1 MQRTDIIQGF
11 RIGIPIALGY
21 FAVAFSLGIIAKQ
34 AGLTAAIGFV
44 SSFFTRASAGEY
56 GVYTLVAAQAT
67 YVEIVAMCLVVN
79 LRYMLMSAALSQ
91 KIAPGTSWIHRVL
104 MACCVT
110 DEIFGVSISRLGYCP
125 PAYTYSAALISTL
138 FWAAGCAAGIV
149 AGGMLPVN
157 IVAAL
162 SVALYGM
169 FIAIIMPPARDD
181 RHVLY
186 AVIASFVLSG
196 ACSIAPVVSSWS
208 SGTRTIVLTVLI
220 SAVAAWLVDQRSDQQ
235 PIPAQ
240 FPLLRALR
248 HTRRHDLPQHDPDH
262 PHAPVRYHRPGH
274 RHHRSLAPSG
284 TFPRRR
290 HLLRHRLSDR
300 YPDTL
305 ITTHSNPIPPTL
317 SQIPLPV

>member
-1 MQRTDIIQGF
+1 MRQSEILLGF

-67 YVEIVAMCLVVN
+67 YVEIVAMCLVTN

-91 KIAPGTSWIHRVL
+91 KIAPDTSWFHRVL

-110 DEIFGVSISRLGYCP
+110 DEIFGISIARMGYCP
-125 PAYTYSAALISTL
+125 PAYTYSAALISAL
-138 FWAAGCAAGIV
+138 FWASGCALGIV
-149 AGGMLPVN
+149 AGGLLPTN

-169 FIAIIMPPARDD
+169 FIAIIMPPARLD

-186 AVIASFVLSG
+186 VVIASFVLSG
-196 ACSIAPVVSSWS
+196 GCSIAPVIGSWS
-208 SGTRTIVLTVLI
+208 SGTRTIVLTIMI
-220 SAVAAWLVDQRSDQQ
+220 SAVAAWLN
-235 PIPAQ
+235 
-240 FPLLRALR
+240 PLEVK
-248 HTRRHDLPQHDPDH
+248 DPH
-262 PHAPVRYHRPGH
+262 VQA
-274 RHHRSLAPSG
+274 
-284 TFPRRR
+284 
-290 HLLRHRLSDR
+290 
-300 YPDTL
+300 
-305 ITTHSNPIPPTL
+305 
-317 SQIPLPV
+317 